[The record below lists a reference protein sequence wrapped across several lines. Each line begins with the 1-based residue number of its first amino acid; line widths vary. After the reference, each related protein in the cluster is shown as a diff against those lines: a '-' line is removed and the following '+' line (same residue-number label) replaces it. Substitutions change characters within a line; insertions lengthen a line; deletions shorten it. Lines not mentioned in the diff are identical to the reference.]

1 MTPRPMTS
9 AQTPRLRPRRR
20 PGGASLL
27 SAPMRLFLLSFL
39 LAATASAQT
48 AADLPPASER
58 GSVLLRGGTVHTV
71 TRGTLDNADVLV
83 EDGRISRVG
92 TGLSAPRG
100 VRVVELNGRHVMPGI
115 IDAHSHIALSS
126 VNEATNPIVAEVQ
139 MRDAV
144 DPSDIGIYRALAG
157 GVTSI
162 HVMHGSANP
171 VGGENETLKL
181 RWGTLDPDG
190 LLFEGAPRTIK
201 FALGENPTRVHGRGR
216 GVRPSTRMG
225 IEQVYREA
233 FTEARAYRAAQ
244 DAARAGRQPLPPLD
258 RRMETLAD
266 ILDGDVLV
274 HCHSYRADEILMLM
288 RVFEDFGI
296 ERLTFQHANEAFKV
310 APELAA
316 FGAGASVF
324 SDWANYK
331 FEVYYSSA
339 YNATILTRNGVRTSV
354 NSDDAGLL
362 RYLHHEAAKTQ
373 RYGGL
378 SDDEALALITINPA
392 WQLGIDDRV
401 GSIEVGKDADLAV
414 FSDHPLSI
422 YARADLTF
430 VDGVARFD
438 RQRDGDDMRLFVDPE
453 EDLITLPSAHNERC
467 MQGVDLLDLALGE

>member
-1 MTPRPMTS
+1 MRLALLSLLTVAAS
-9 AQTPRLRPRRR
+9 AQTPL
-20 PGGASLL
+20 
-27 SAPMRLFLLSFL
+27 
-39 LAATASAQT
+39 
-48 AADLPPASER
+48 DLPPASAR
-58 GSVLLRGGTVHTV
+58 GDVLLRGGTVHTV
-71 TRGTLDNADVLV
+71 TAGTLPNTDVLV
-83 EDGRISRVG
+83 RDGRIAAVG
-92 TGLSAPRG
+92 PGLDAPRG
-100 VRVVELNGRHVMPGI
+100 VRVVDVSGRHVTPGI

-126 VNEATNPIVAEVQ
+126 VNESTNPIVAEVQ

-144 DPSDIGIYRALAG
+144 NPADVGIYRALAG
-157 GVTSI
+157 GVTTI

-233 FTEARAYRAAQ
+233 FTEARAYAAAQ
-244 DAARAGRQPLPPLD
+244 DAARRDRQPLPPID
-258 RRMETLAD
+258 RRLQTLAD
-266 ILDGDVLV
+266 ILSGEVLV

-324 SDWANYK
+324 ADWGSYK
-331 FEVYYSSA
+331 FEVYYSTA

-362 RYLHHEAAKTQ
+362 RYLYHEAAKMQ
-373 RYGGL
+373 RYGDL
-378 SDDEALALITINPA
+378 SDDEALALVTLNPA

-414 FSDHPLSI
+414 FSASPLSI
-422 YARADLTF
+422 YTRVDLTL
-430 VDGVARFD
+430 VDGVVRFD
-438 RQRDGDDMRLFVDPE
+438 RQRDGDDQRLYVDPE
-453 EDLITLPSAHNERC
+453 AEVAEVLLDHGGERC
-467 MQGVDLLDLALGE
+467 MAGVDLHALVLGE

>member
-1 MTPRPMTS
+1 MTARPALARPTAIPTLRMTRLLLLAALALS
-9 AQTPRLRPRRR
+9 LGTVDAQTPL
-20 PGGASLL
+20 
-27 SAPMRLFLLSFL
+27 
-39 LAATASAQT
+39 
-48 AADLPPASER
+48 DLPPSSER
-58 GSVLLRGGTVHTV
+58 GSVLLRGGTVHPV
-71 TRGTLDNADVLV
+71 TGPALEATDVLV
-83 EDGRISRVG
+83 EDGRIARIGQGLRAPSGAQVIDV
-92 TGLSAPRG
+92 TGK
-100 VRVVELNGRHVMPGI
+100 HITPGI

-126 VNEATNPIVAEVQ
+126 VNEASNPIVAEVQ

-144 DPSDIGIYRALAG
+144 NPADIGIYRALAG
-157 GVTSI
+157 GVTTI

-216 GVRPSTRMG
+216 GIRPSTRMG

-233 FTEARAYRAAQ
+233 FTEARLYRQRQ
-244 DAARAGRQPLPPLD
+244 DEAREAGRPLPPLD
-258 RRMETLAD
+258 RRMETLAG
-266 ILDGDVLV
+266 ILAGEVLV

-288 RVFEDFGI
+288 NVFQDFGI

-331 FEVYYSSA
+331 FEVYYSTA
-339 YNATILTRNGVRTSV
+339 YNAAILTRNGVRASV

-362 RYLHHEAAKTQ
+362 RYLYHEAAKTQ

-378 SDDEALALITINPA
+378 SDQEALALVTLNPA

-422 YARADLTF
+422 YTRVDLTF

-438 RQRDGDDMRLFVDPE
+438 RERDGDDMRLYVDPE
-453 EDLITLPSAHNERC
+453 AEIVMLDGGHSHSCLRGTDL
-467 MQGVDLLDLALGE
+467 DALVLGDHASHE

>member
-1 MTPRPMTS
+1 MYSVPRTPLPLLLAVLVASAAS
-9 AQTPRLRPRRR
+9 AQTP
-20 PGGASLL
+20 L
-27 SAPMRLFLLSFL
+27 S
-39 LAATASAQT
+39 
-48 AADLPPASER
+48 LPPASER
-58 GSVLLRGGTVHTV
+58 GSVLLRGATVHTV
-71 TRGTLDNADVLV
+71 TDGTLENTDVLV
-83 EDGRISRVG
+83 EDGKIARIG
-92 TGLSAPRG
+92 AGLDAPRG
-100 VRVVELNGRHVMPGI
+100 VRVVELAGRHLTPGI

-144 DPSDIGIYRALAG
+144 DPSDIGVYRALAG
-157 GVTSI
+157 GVTTI

-190 LLFEGAPRTIK
+190 LVFEGAPRTLK

-216 GVRPSTRMG
+216 GIRPSTRMG

-244 DAARAGRQPLPPLD
+244 LAARDDRQPLPPLD
-258 RRMETLAD
+258 RRLETLAD
-266 ILDGDVLV
+266 ILSGDVLV
-274 HCHSYRADEILMLM
+274 HCHSYRADEILMLL
-288 RVFEDFGI
+288 RVFDDFGI
-296 ERLTFQHANEAFKV
+296 RRLTFQHANEAFKV

-316 FGAGASVF
+316 WGAGASVF
-324 SDWANYK
+324 SDWASYK

-339 YNATILTRNGVRTSV
+339 YNAAVLAQNGVRTSV

-362 RYLHHEAAKTQ
+362 RYLYHEAAKTQ

-378 SDDEALALITINPA
+378 TDDQALAMVTLNPA

-414 FSDHPLSI
+414 FSDHPLSV
-422 YARADLTF
+422 YTRVEMTF

-438 RQRDGDDMRLFVDPE
+438 RERDGDDQRVYVDPTE
-453 EDLITLPSAHNERC
+453 EIVSVELGGHTESCMLGADL
-467 MQGVDLLDLALGE
+467 DALVLGD